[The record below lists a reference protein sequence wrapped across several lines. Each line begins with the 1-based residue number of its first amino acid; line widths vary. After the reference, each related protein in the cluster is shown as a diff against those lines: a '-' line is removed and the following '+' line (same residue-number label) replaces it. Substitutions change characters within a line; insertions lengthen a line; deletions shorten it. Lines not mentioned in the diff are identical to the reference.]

1 MSIAN
6 NDHRSGNGHPHHGS
20 ARARR
25 ATRAT
30 WPAIA
35 FISLAIACCLL
46 LLPSIGFATDEE
58 NCLMC
63 HKYAGLGRYAKDETK
78 KKAVKR
84 VFYVNEEL
92 FRASYHGKL
101 RCKSC
106 HQGVEEIPHTDVKR
120 VDCSTECH
128 LKDPSTGRDFS
139 HRPIVEDLAE
149 SIHGA
154 KGSDTEHPEDLPNCK
169 DCHSNKPYQ
178 SSMQEEV
185 KSMRFLKVCLECHE
199 SKEWADRFYRHMLYR
214 ASTRRP
220 SKQIIALCSKCHADP
235 EKMKRH
241 ELDVVAGFKDTFHGK
256 AILYGNEEVAN
267 CLNCHAPYDM
277 GFSPHRIKS
286 RHDTDSPANPQHK
299 LETCEQV
306 GCHTGAR
313 EAFADMGK
321 VHPSSIRATIFA
333 SKGRDEGE
341 EADIDEMEQAAEFQA
356 MVLYWIKMF
365 YKVLII
371 LVVGGLGTHRILDL
385 FATRREQKKGGH

>member
-1 MSIAN
+1 MSIDN
-6 NDHRSGNGHPHHGS
+6 TDHRPGNGHVRQGSTEARRS
-20 ARARR
+20 ARTMWS
-25 ATRAT
+25 ATPLLA
-30 WPAIA
+30 
-35 FISLAIACCLL
+35 LAIACGLL
-46 LLPSIGFATDEE
+46 LLPSISLATDEE

-63 HKYAGLGRYAKDETK
+63 HKYPGLGRYAKDEKTK
-78 KKAVKR
+78 RAVKR
-84 VFYVNEEL
+84 VFYVNEDL

-106 HQGVEEIPHTDVKR
+106 HQGVEEIPHTDAKR
-120 VDCSTECH
+120 VDCATECH

-139 HRPIVEDLAE
+139 HRPIVDDLAE
-149 SIHGA
+149 SVHGA
-154 KGSDTEHPEDLPNCK
+154 KGSDTEYPEDLPTCK
-169 DCHSNKPYQ
+169 NCHSNKPYQ
-178 SSMQEEV
+178 NSMDEQL

-199 SKEWADRFYRHMLYR
+199 SRDWADRFYRHMLYR

-235 EKMKRH
+235 EKMQRH
-241 ELDVVAGFKDTFHGK
+241 GLDVVVGFKDTFHGK
-256 AILYGNEEVAN
+256 AIIYGAEDVAN

-286 RHDTDSPANPQHK
+286 RHDEASPVNPQHK

-321 VHPSSIRATIFA
+321 VHPSSIRATLFA
-333 SKGRDEGE
+333 SKGTAEGE
-341 EADIDEMEQAAEFQA
+341 EAVVDEVELAAEFQA
-356 MVLYWIKMF
+356 LVLYWINMF

-371 LVVGGLGTHRILDL
+371 AVVGGLGMHRILDL
-385 FATRREQKKGGH
+385 FATRRESKQGRH